1 MRITGNKHAF
11 QVVAGEVMTVTIP
24 VYTANSAVQ
33 WELMG
38 KNRESKL
45 AVNSDTIWVGTW
57 HFKAAAE
64 NVKITIGRR
73 VVRTVHLMWTDDRD
87 KNLLMWLNVNHN
99 GDIVLN
105 AWIVPHDYD
114 TKAYTMVLPGPKWHD
129 ARANYRASYHRP
141 LDDVTGA
148 VRLYSPSGARPI
160 PEPTNAPAPAP
171 TSKPVSTHPMND
183 NLDEIRLIN
192 LVSRA
197 VRGIK
202 MARPD
207 WADAHWDVLRV
218 LDQATRPQDM
228 LWLATLAYMFK
239 NATGDLQPAWL
250 NQLIDSAA
258 EEGRAYYRKH
268 GGRS

>member
-11 QVVAGEVMTVTIP
+11 QVAAGEVMTVTIP
-24 VYTANSAVQ
+24 VYTANDVDQ
-33 WELMG
+33 WEQVG
-38 KNRESKL
+38 KHREAKL
-45 AVNSDTIWVGTW
+45 AVNPNITWVGTW
-57 HFKAAAE
+57 YFKASAK

-73 VVRTVHLMWTDDRD
+73 VVRTVHLTWTDDRD
-87 KNLLMWLNVNHN
+87 KNLLMWLNVSPR
-99 GDIVLN
+99 GEIALN
-105 AWIVPHDYD
+105 AWIIPHDFD
-114 TKAYTMVLPGPKWHD
+114 TKASMVVIPGPKWHD
-129 ARANYRASYHRP
+129 ARTNYRKNHGRP
-141 LDDVTGA
+141 ADNMTGA
-148 VRLYSPSGARPI
+148 VRVYSPS
-160 PEPTNAPAPAP
+160 APAPAP
-171 TSKPVSTHPMND
+171 KPEPIN

-228 LWLATLAYMFK
+228 LELATLAYMFK